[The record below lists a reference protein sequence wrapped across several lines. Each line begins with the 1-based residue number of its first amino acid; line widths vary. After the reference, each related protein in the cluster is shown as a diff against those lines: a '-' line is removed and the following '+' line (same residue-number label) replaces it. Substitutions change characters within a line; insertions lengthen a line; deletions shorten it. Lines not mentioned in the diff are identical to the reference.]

1 MWRKLSLALILLIL
15 LFPVGMIVSAS
26 LGYRFEL
33 ISYRGHSVVVA
44 IVSIGTVVQLRKHA
58 IKPGKAIGFALSV
71 ILPAALISGF
81 LLVLRCQNIFTVL
94 STIVTVGCC
103 FYLTIVFASPS
114 IFKLLSLALSALMIL
129 PLIYLSILIPVFTG
143 LSSNTVVMT
152 AESPNGTYC
161 AHIIDSN
168 HGGLGGATNVEVY
181 PRQGINLLFLSTSK
195 PSNRVYSGDWNTYHD
210 MEIHWKNDNC
220 LVINGVE
227 HNID

>member
-33 ISYRGHSVVVA
+33 ISYPGHSVVVA
-44 IVSIGTVVQLRKHA
+44 LLSIATVIQLRKQA
-58 IKPGKAIGFALSV
+58 STPGIAIGFALSV
-71 ILPAALISGF
+71 ILPAALIGGF
-81 LLVLRCQNIFTVL
+81 LLVLRYRSILTVL
-94 STIVTVGCC
+94 STLVTVGCC

-129 PLIYLSILIPVFTG
+129 PLLFLSLLIPVFTG

-168 HGGLGGATNVEVY
+168 HGAMGGATNVEVY
-181 PRQGINLLFLSTSK
+181 PRQGIHLLFLSISK
-195 PSNRVYSGDWNTYHD
+195 PSNRVYSGDWNTYPN
-210 MEIHWKNDNC
+210 MEIHWKNDAC
-220 LVINGVE
+220 LIINGVE
-227 HNID
+227 YDVN